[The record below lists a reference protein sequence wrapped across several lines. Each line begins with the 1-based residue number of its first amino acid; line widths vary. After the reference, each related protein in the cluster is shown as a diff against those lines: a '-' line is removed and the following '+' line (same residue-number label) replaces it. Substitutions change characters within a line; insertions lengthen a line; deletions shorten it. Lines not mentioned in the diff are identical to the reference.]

1 MCSKKE
7 KNVNKEKYEGNAKR
21 KKIVI
26 YDKGNLKKF
35 RNRKKWREK
44 TKTNEKK

>member
-7 KNVNKEKYEGNAKR
+7 KNVNKEKYEGKAKR

-35 RNRKKWREK
+35 RNRKK
-44 TKTNEKK
+44 